1 MSEWRYDGVGM
12 RLEVADCVHVMVY
25 DLDTPDRW
33 VCQVTALSGELV
45 AHIVEDEG
53 VYASMEAAQIAGLEV
68 AIMLAKQI
76 ESKATAELRKL
87 KPDAEEVPPVVRH
100 LSADQT
106 VGHEELQR
114 ATFARAVKT
123 PEKP

>member
-1 MSEWRYDGVGM
+1 MSEQD
-12 RLEVADCVHVMVY
+12 EPAQPA
-25 DLDTPDRW
+25 PD
-33 VCQVTALSGELV
+33 E
-45 AHIVEDEG
+45 
-53 VYASMEAAQIAGLEV
+53 
-68 AIMLAKQI
+68 
-76 ESKATAELRKL
+76 
-87 KPDAEEVPPVVRH
+87 AEEVPPVVRH